1 MDTDP
6 RIWVTGCLYK
16 EEQDLLLLATKLATQ
31 YYVEYYKVKVRGF
44 FELFLHRRYSVIKR
58 RQDTTMYTLFIGRFK
73 DFLLSTYHI
82 IKYSYLKE
90 ILKIR

>member
-6 RIWVTGCLYK
+6 RTWVTGCLYK

-58 RQDTTMYTLFIGRFK
+58 RQDTTLYTLFIGRFK

-82 IKYSYLKE
+82 KYSYLKE